1 MKFVTFEQGGK
12 LAPGVLTEAGDILDL
27 QKASLHF
34 NQPAFTDMI
43 SVIAAGPAG
52 IEAVRA
58 WRRSA
63 PASCLVRPAEVRLKA
78 PLPRPNQI
86 RDFANYELHV
96 RQAIASSLK
105 LRANAT
111 ADPAAALTKFYANGL
126 DAIPQIWF
134 DQPLYFKGN
143 PMSVIGPDEDVIW
156 PGYAKL
162 MDYELELAVVIAGP
176 VRDLTR
182 SNAVDAIFGY
192 TIFNDFSARD
202 AQARETQFRLGPA
215 KGKDFDT
222 GNAIGPVIATPDEI
236 PDPNAL
242 TMIAKVNGEERVR
255 THSGG
260 MQHSII
266 DTLVHVSQSET
277 LYPGDLFGLGTVG
290 NGCGYESLTFLN
302 EGDVVELEIGGI
314 GKLRNR
320 LVRRATANTAQER
333 HS

>member
-1 MKFVTFEQGGK
+1 MKFVTFETDGVR
-12 LAPGVLTEAGDILDL
+12 APGVLTQTGDILDL
-27 QKASLHF
+27 RKASLHF
-34 NQPAFTDMI
+34 GGPAFSDLI

-52 IEAVRA
+52 IEAI
-58 WRRSA
+58 RSWLSIS
-63 PASCLVRPAEVRLKA
+63 PAGCLARPADVRLKA

-105 LRANAT
+105 LRANAMP
-111 ADPAAALTKFYANGL
+111 DPAAALAKFYASGL

-156 PGYAKL
+156 PHYAKL

-176 VRDLTR
+176 ARDLTR
-182 SNAVDAIFGY
+182 ANAADAIFGY

-222 GNAIGPVIATPDEI
+222 GNAIGPVIVTRDEI

-242 TMIAKVNGEERVR
+242 TMIARVNGEERVR
-255 THSGG
+255 THAGG

-277 LYPGDLFGLGTVG
+277 LYPGDVFGLGTVG

-302 EGDVVELEIGGI
+302 EGDLVELEIEGI
-314 GKLRNR
+314 GILRNR
-320 LVRRATANTAQER
+320 LVRHPPKDAVRKPFP
-333 HS
+333 

>member
-1 MKFVTFEQGGK
+1 MKFVTFEKEGE
-12 LAPGVLTEAGDILDL
+12 LAPGVLTETGDILDL
-27 QKASLHF
+27 KRASLHF
-34 NQPAFTDMI
+34 DQPVFADMI
-43 SVIAAGPAG
+43 GVIAAGSAG
-52 IEAVRA
+52 IETIRN
-58 WRRSA
+58 WLRSA
-63 PASCLVRPAEVRLKA
+63 PAICRVRMANIRLKA

-96 RQAIASSLK
+96 RQAIASSLR
-105 LRANAT
+105 LRASAT
-111 ADPAAALTKFYANGL
+111 ADPAATLAKFQAAGL
-126 DAIPQIWF
+126 DVIPQIWF

-143 PMSVIGPDEDVIW
+143 PMSVIGPDEEVVW
-156 PGYAKL
+156 PSYAKL

-182 SNAVDAIFGY
+182 ETAAEAIFGY

-202 AQARETQFRLGPA
+202 TQSRETQFRLGPA

-222 GNAIGPVIATPDEI
+222 GNAIGPVIVTPDEI
-236 PDPNAL
+236 ADPNAL
-242 TMIAKVNGEERVR
+242 TMIARVNGEERIR

-260 MQHSII
+260 MQHSIV

-302 EGDVVELEIGGI
+302 EGDVVELEIEGI
-314 GKLRNR
+314 GKLRNK
-320 LVRRATANTAQER
+320 LVRRALQSAAPKT
-333 HS
+333 SS

>member
-1 MKFVTFEQGGK
+1 MKFVTFEKEGEI
-12 LAPGVLTEAGDILDL
+12 APGVLTEVGDILDL
-27 QKASLHF
+27 KRASRHF
-34 NQPAFTDMI
+34 GKPAFTDMI
-43 SVIAAGPAG
+43 SVIAAGSAG
-52 IEAVRA
+52 IEAIRD
-58 WRRSA
+58 WLRSA
-63 PASCLVRPAEVRLKA
+63 PASCSVRMANVRLKA

-111 ADPAAALTKFYANGL
+111 PDPAATLAKFHASGL
-126 DAIPQIWF
+126 DVIPQIWF

-143 PMSVIGPDEDVIW
+143 PMSVIGPDEDVVW
-156 PGYAKL
+156 PSYAKL
-162 MDYELELAVVIAGP
+162 MDYELELAVVVTGP

-182 SNAVDAIFGY
+182 ENAADAIFGY

-202 AQARETQFRLGPA
+202 AQSRETQFRLGPA

-222 GNAIGPVIATPDEI
+222 GNAIGPVIVTRDEI

-242 TMIAKVNGEERVR
+242 TMIARVNGEERVR

-260 MQHSII
+260 MQHSVI

-302 EGDVVELEIGGI
+302 EGDLVELEIEGI

-320 LVRRATANTAQER
+320 LVRRTPASSAPKNA
-333 HS
+333 S